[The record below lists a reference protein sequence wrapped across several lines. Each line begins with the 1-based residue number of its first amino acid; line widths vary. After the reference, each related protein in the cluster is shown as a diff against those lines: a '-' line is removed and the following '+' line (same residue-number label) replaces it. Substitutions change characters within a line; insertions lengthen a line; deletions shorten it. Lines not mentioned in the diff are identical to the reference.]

1 MSLALI
7 LAIQAAVPARAT
19 PAHAPPA
26 PAAVDFDL
34 RTIRPGGFD
43 LAAIAGSI
51 LCGPARPG
59 EILVCGRRGGGGY
72 PLAAM
77 ARIFEPHP
85 LVARVGVAGNLSAD
99 VHTEARE
106 LAPGMVSNRIM
117 FGLRLPF

>member
-7 LAIQAAVPARAT
+7 LALQAAVPARAT
-19 PAHAPPA
+19 PAHAA
-26 PAAVDFDL
+26 PVAIDFDL

-43 LAAIAGSI
+43 LAAMAGSV
-51 LCGPARPG
+51 LCGHASPG
-59 EILVCGRRGGGGY
+59 EILVCGRHGGGY

-85 LVARVGVAGNLSAD
+85 LVAQVGVAGNLSAD
-99 VHTEARE
+99 IHTEARE